1 MVSVKG
7 HAVRGNLVVVLV
19 VDDNIEELNYTGRGA
34 VDVKDVRG
42 VDC

>member
-7 HAVRGNLVVVLV
+7 HGVRGNLMVVLL

-34 VDVKDVRG
+34 VEWIHYQYY
-42 VDC
+42 